1 MLSTSAAPPSR
12 LRVSDALS
20 PQLVFCLP
28 STSVGQLAKLM
39 AENSVREVPV
49 IIDQRALGYVSYADV
64 LQRFVE
70 GNLDGK
76 ASDFVRTPV
85 LTIVA
90 EAPLSEA
97 VTLLRTTGRECVV
110 VTADGTLPIG
120 AVTPA
125 SALRALAPEEHNA
138 ERR

>member
-1 MLSTSAAPPSR
+1 MLSTSAAPPR
-12 LRVSDALS
+12 HLRVSDALS

-28 STSVGQLAKLM
+28 TTSVGQLAKLM

-49 IIDQRALGYVSYADV
+49 VIDQRALGYVSYADV

-70 GNLDGK
+70 GHLDGK
-76 ASDFVRTPV
+76 AADFVRTPV

-90 EAPLSEA
+90 DAPLSEA
-97 VTLLRTTGRECVV
+97 VTLLKTTGRECVV

-125 SALRALAPEEHNA
+125 SALRVLAPETDHA